1 MEDGLAR
8 YQLAQMNRATRSW
21 SGMRECTMVQL
32 ITCIYPIFI
41 DYSNSQLFAARVMD
55 KGLSNSMICGWG
67 LTACSA
73 HHKWLGLSCC
83 WSRLMGGQRGTGRG
97 SGWAGAAA
105 PATCTQP
112 NRLWGGSW
120 SCWHYKILSQVCNTL
135 IHDGIHAKFWW
146 QQIK

>member
-1 MEDGLAR
+1 
-8 YQLAQMNRATRSW
+8 MNRATRSW

-83 WSRLMGGQRGTGRG
+83 WSRLMGRQRGTGRAVL
-97 SGWAGAAA
+97 AGLEQL
-105 PATCTQP
+105 CSSH
-112 NRLWGGSW
+112 L
-120 SCWHYKILSQVCNTL
+120 CWVVLGLCLFKLDFRFTIIWKHVWTLDKSIFKEIHINLMKLESLVHNFILR
-135 IHDGIHAKFWW
+135 F
-146 QQIK
+146 

>member
-1 MEDGLAR
+1 MEDSLTW
-8 YQLAQMNRATRSW
+8 YQLVQMNGGTRRW
-21 SGMRECTMVQL
+21 SGMMECIMVQL

-83 WSRLMGGQRGTGRG
+83 WSRLMGGQRGTGRAVLAIVLKASPSRRLGDEALQG
-97 SGWAGAAA
+97 SKA
-105 PATCTQP
+105 
-112 NRLWGGSW
+112 SW
-120 SCWHYKILSQVCNTL
+120 TPCL
-135 IHDGIHAKFWW
+135 IHVRKGWREGEGRKRTKTD
-146 QQIK
+146 QR